1 MDSRRTGPR
10 NISEREV
17 ADHVVQLLAELLELA
32 PEAIDPDVPLS
43 AYGVDSATSTWL
55 AGELSSWCGIPL
67 ERELLLGR
75 PSVAELS
82 EDVMAVLRGQPE
94 RDRA

>member
-1 MDSRRTGPR
+1 MDSRRTDPQ
-10 NISEREV
+10 NISEQEV
-17 ADHVVQLLAELLELA
+17 ADHVVQLLSELLELA

-43 AYGVDSATSTWL
+43 AYGVDSVTSTWL

-75 PSVAELS
+75 PSVAEVS

-94 RDRA
+94 RGRA